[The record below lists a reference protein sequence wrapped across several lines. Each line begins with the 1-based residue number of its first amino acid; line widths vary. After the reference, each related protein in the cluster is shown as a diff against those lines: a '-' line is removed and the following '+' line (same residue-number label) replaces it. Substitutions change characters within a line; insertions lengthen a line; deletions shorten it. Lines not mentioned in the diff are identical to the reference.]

1 MTHQDQSS
9 ELLEAVQLVLYA
21 DEREVLL
28 YRADAGEA
36 CAEDYLLMQSYQYF
50 SRSVVSDQC
59 RTGLGNANHRRKLP
73 RL

>member
-28 YRADAGEA
+28 CRADAGEA
-36 CAEDYLLMQSYQYF
+36 CAEDFLLMQSYQYEL
-50 SRSVVSDQC
+50 SNNSSQ
-59 RTGLGNANHRRKLP
+59 
-73 RL
+73 